1 MNKEAL
7 LDITHDRLAEDEFTE
22 IQEGNNFYLTSKP
35 NFLSS
40 TEILYKVFCT
50 SN

>member
-1 MNKEAL
+1 MNEEAL
-7 LDITHDRLAEDEFTE
+7 LDLTHDRLTEDEFTE
-22 IQEGNNFYLTSKP
+22 ILVGNNFYLTPKP
-35 NFLSS
+35 NFLSL

>member
-1 MNKEAL
+1 MNKVL
-7 LDITHDRLAEDEFTE
+7 LDFAQNKSIEDEFTE
-22 IQEGNNFYLTSKP
+22 IWNGNNFYLVQKP

-50 SN
+50 LNI